1 MAKKLKWTDTED
13 IAFQLI
19 DRYPSVDPMK
29 LNLSEIQKRVSDL
42 PSFGGSSK
50 VDPEVLEEI
59 QNTWYEERSD
69 MEDELGPL
77 LDEASELDE
86 EDYRDDRMID
96 EEVVDLG
103 DDSDDD
109 EDELDDGF
117 HEDELDD
124 RE

>member
-1 MAKKLKWTDTED
+1 M
-13 IAFQLI
+13 
-19 DRYPSVDPMK
+19 
-29 LNLSEIQKRVSDL
+29 
-42 PSFGGSSK
+42 
-50 VDPEVLEEI
+50 
-59 QNTWYEERSD
+59 
-69 MEDELGPL
+69 GPL